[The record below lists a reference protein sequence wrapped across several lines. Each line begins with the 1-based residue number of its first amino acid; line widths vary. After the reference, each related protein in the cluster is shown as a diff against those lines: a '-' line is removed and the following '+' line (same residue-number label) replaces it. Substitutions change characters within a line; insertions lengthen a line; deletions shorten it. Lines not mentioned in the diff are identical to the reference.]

1 MEKEMPKVSIVV
13 AIYKSEKFLDKLI
26 LSLIHQTYENI
37 EIILV
42 DDGSPDGS
50 GAICDKY
57 AAQDK
62 RICVIHKQNGGAC
75 EARNV
80 GMEKASGEYMVIVDG
95 DDWLETDYVEYM
107 MMLIQ
112 TTGSDMAMSDK
123 IFTTRDRVQTK
134 EDKIETWTAEEA
146 ACAIIYPRI
155 AIGPW
160 NKIYSTKLLREN
172 NISFSVK
179 WSGEGLHFSCV
190 AAQHANHVG
199 VGHRKVYNYRL
210 NNVNSGLT
218 HYNLQM
224 GLNAFENIRIIKD
237 TLYLDSEKLRTACD
251 WHIWKNY
258 GYILFL
264 IIATDSKRENLAL
277 YKDCRKNL
285 LLRLPK
291 VLVKSRVGGVQNF
304 TCFFKDCSL
313 HLSQNEGFEKNG
325 RHCKRIRWNNK
336 SLAPY
341 SGGNAWI
348 S

>member
-1 MEKEMPKVSIVV
+1 MENKNLKVSIVV
-13 AIYKSEKFLDKLI
+13 AIYKSENFLDKLI
-26 LSLIHQTYENI
+26 QSLINQTYRNI

-50 GAICDKY
+50 GVICDRY
-57 AAQDK
+57 ALQDE
-62 RICVIHKQNGGAC
+62 RIFVIHKDNGGAC

-80 GMEKASGEYMVIVDG
+80 GMEKATGEYMVIVDG

-112 TTGSDMAMSDK
+112 TTGSDMAMTDK
-123 IFTTRDRVQTK
+123 IFTTRDRNQTQV
-134 EDKIETWTAEEA
+134 DKVETWTAEEA

-155 AIGPW
+155 PIGPW
-160 NKIYSTKLLREN
+160 NKIYSTKLLRDN
-172 NISFSVK
+172 NITFSVK
-179 WSGEGLHFSCV
+179 WSGEGLYFSCM

-224 GLNAFENIRIIKD
+224 GLNALENIKYIKNN
-237 TLYLDSEKLRTACD
+237 TYIESKKLQTACN

-258 GYILFL
+258 GYVLFL
-264 IIATDSKRENLAL
+264 IIATDSKKENNVL

-285 LLRLPK
+285 LIRLPS
-291 VLVKSRVGGVQNF
+291 VLAKSEVPVGSKLKMILLS
-304 TCFFKDCSL
+304 FFPFCVSKRRLRKNKIALQKDVM
-313 HLSQNEGFEKNG
+313 E
-325 RHCKRIRWNNK
+325 
-336 SLAPY
+336 
-341 SGGNAWI
+341 
-348 S
+348 